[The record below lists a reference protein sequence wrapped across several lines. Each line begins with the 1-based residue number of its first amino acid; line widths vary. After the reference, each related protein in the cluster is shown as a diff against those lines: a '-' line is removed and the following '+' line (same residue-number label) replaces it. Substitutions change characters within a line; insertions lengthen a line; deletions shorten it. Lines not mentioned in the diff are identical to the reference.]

1 MPLVILKE
9 KADHLGSYTFFTRD
23 VARYK
28 NTSFSQSYQPPR
40 TAFSQNTYHWLLP
53 SCEYCK
59 VFKNC
64 FFVEYLQKQ
73 SFADISQNRYS

>member
-23 VARYK
+23 AAQYK

-40 TAFSQNTYHWLLP
+40 TAFSQNTYH
-53 SCEYCK
+53 
-59 VFKNC
+59 
-64 FFVEYLQKQ
+64 
-73 SFADISQNRYS
+73 